1 MKHQKP
7 TKAKILCAVM
17 TAVCCAVFLLAGIW
31 QMQVYSGL
39 KADCTAEVSGTVTSV
54 ERLKKNKTWFHIQ
67 VQNDVESTFPQ
78 HTLSVKSLGK
88 EKGETVIIH
97 YSPAQTDKY
106 YIDNQVNG
114 YLAAGIAGFAASGL
128 MLFLTVLIIHVL
140 RPPKKK
146 GKA

>member
-1 MKHQKP
+1 
-7 TKAKILCAVM
+7 M

-54 ERLKKNKTWFHIQ
+54 EKRKETGSKVTWYHIQ
-67 VQNDVESTFPQ
+67 VQNDVESTFSQ
-78 HTLSVKSLGK
+78 HTLSVKYLGK
-88 EKGETVIIH
+88 EKGETTIIH
-97 YSPAQTDKY
+97 YAPAQTDKY
-106 YIDNQVNG
+106 YIDNQVNTN
-114 YLAAGIAGFAASGL
+114 LAAGIAGFAASGL

-140 RPPKKK
+140 RTPKKK